1 MGEFNE
7 TNNLAFR
14 FVDKLILGQSG
25 GMDFT
30 QQMADLLIQLQQLA
44 AVSQISLQPF
54 GQLFRRKLG
63 LGQPG
68 VVWQLGQPGEG
79 ASVVDA
85 LMTALLDLPVLL
97 LQGRQILLA
106 LLTLLIQCVV
116 PLCRLGQMGAEFCEP
131 VLQCLQPR
139 LALGLA
145 VLQVLHVRVVPQLG
159 IQFG

>member
-1 MGEFNE
+1 
-7 TNNLAFR
+7 
-14 FVDKLILGQSG
+14 
-25 GMDFT
+25 
-30 QQMADLLIQLQQLA
+30 
-44 AVSQISLQPF
+44 
-54 GQLFRRKLG
+54 
-63 LGQPG
+63 
-68 VVWQLGQPGEG
+68 
-79 ASVVDA
+79 
-85 LMTALLDLPVLL
+85 MTALLDLPVLL